1 MTLTAPGR
9 ASDHTA
15 GPGTATSA
23 STSPTA
29 RGLWRGARGMVAVG
43 VLVVLVAVI
52 AALFTG
58 TSTEGRPLDPADA
71 SLTGGK
77 ALAQLLRARGVRVER
92 VSTVD
97 DVVRLDGPA
106 SRVLV
111 TDTSFLSA
119 DEVSRLSRTR
129 AQRLI
134 AGPVSDL
141 DRLAPGIGPTG
152 ETGSRSREPQ
162 CALPA
167 AVRAG
172 SAFMGGALFTVPRGS
187 TGCYPGSDGASL
199 VHTPGDPSVTVV
211 GDGAFMTDRRLAED
225 GNAALAM
232 NLAGDRPVLI
242 WLVAPDEPQAVP
254 GSGEASAADLI
265 PPGVPW
271 AVVQLGVALVVVA
284 FWRGRRLGPVVV
296 ERLPVVVRAA
306 ETVEGRGRLYRARR
320 ARDRAS
326 ATLRAA
332 CVSRLVP
339 RLGLSGEAAPDEIVA
354 ATALRTGHDAIW
366 VRSVMYGPT
375 PADDAGLIALAGHLD
390 TLERQVR
397 EP

>member
-1 MTLTAPGR
+1 MTLAAPAR
-9 ASDHTA
+9 EAA
-15 GPGTATSA
+15 PPGPATSA

-29 RGLWRGARGMVAVG
+29 RSMWRGSRGMVLLG
-43 VLVVLVAVI
+43 VLVVLVSAG
-52 AALFTG
+52 AALLAG
-58 TSTEGRPLDPADA
+58 TSAEGRRLDPADT
-71 SLTGGK
+71 SLTGGR
-77 ALAQLLRARGVRVER
+77 ALAQILRGHGVRVER

-97 DVVRLDGPA
+97 DVVRLDGPG

-111 TDTSFLSA
+111 SDTSFLTD
-119 DEVSRLSRTR
+119 DEISRLSRTR
-129 AQRLI
+129 AHRLI
-134 AGPVSDL
+134 VGTVDGLS
-141 DRLAPGIGPTG
+141 RLAPGVTPSGDAT
-152 ETGSRSREPQ
+152 TRSREPR
-162 CALPA
+162 CAFPS

-172 SAFMGGALFTVPRGS
+172 SAHLGGTLFTVPRGS
-187 TGCYPGSDGASL
+187 IGCYAAEDGASL
-199 VHTPGDPSVTVV
+199 VHSPGSRTVTVV
-211 GDGAFMTDRRLAED
+211 GDDSFMTNMRLAED

-232 NLAGDRPVLI
+232 NLAGAQPVLI
-242 WLVAPDEPQAVP
+242 WLVAPDQPRAVP

-271 AVVQLGVALVVVA
+271 AVVQLGVALAVVA

-332 CVSRLVP
+332 CAARLVP
-339 RLGLSGEAAPDEIVA
+339 RLGLSGEATPIEIVA
-354 ATALRTGHDAIW
+354 ATALRTGQDAVW

-375 PADDAGLIALAGHLD
+375 PTGDAGLIALAGHLD

-397 EP
+397 EQ